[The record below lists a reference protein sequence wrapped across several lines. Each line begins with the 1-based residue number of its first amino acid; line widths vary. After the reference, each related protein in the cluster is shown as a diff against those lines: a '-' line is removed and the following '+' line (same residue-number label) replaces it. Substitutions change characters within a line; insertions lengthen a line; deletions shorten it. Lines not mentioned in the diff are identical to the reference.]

1 MSTSE
6 ELEPPPG
13 DFDPSSF
20 EPAAKACMA
29 AAALAKAPIGDSLE
43 GVEFAVVSGVS
54 EAGGSVAGMSDAVDP
69 ALEDT
74 GPASTDSG
82 TPAKGISKRV
92 EVCWPPWVIIVP
104 LLDRTLLLLLD
115 LSTLLLVLTFS
126 SGLVPVDPMA
136 EVDEGWTGLPGMVS
150 PQTRSR
156 SSPWPLG
163 SSTMPLLPPP
173 LALVAA
179 AFLTE
184 VTVAFDGFLDDALLR
199 LAEVALFSL
208 RLETVLRIRG
218 SSSSTV
224 AEAAA
229 VTTAS
234 ASTNS
239 LRRDFLGLSPAAVE
253 AADFDTRIF
262 LGDVLDF

>member
-54 EAGGSVAGMSDAVDP
+54 EAGGRVAGMSDAVDP

-82 TPAKGISKRV
+82 TLAKGISKRV
-92 EVCWPPWVIIVP
+92 EACWPPWVIIVP
-104 LLDRTLLLLLD
+104 LLDRALLPLLD

-126 SGLVPVDPMA
+126 SGLVPVDPVA

-173 LALVAA
+173 PAPVAA

-184 VTVAFDGFLDDALLR
+184 ATVAFDGFLDDALLR

-218 SSSSTV
+218 SSSSAV

-234 ASTNS
+234 ALTNS

-253 AADFDTRIF
+253 AAFDTRIF